1 MDEDLVVLNPG
12 STSIPKDGSHS
23 VAIIEIEPI
32 EGNHHQVDM
41 DINLVDI
48 TTGEIIEL

>member
-23 VAIIEIEPI
+23 VSIIEIMPI
-32 EGNHHQVDM
+32 ECNHHEVDM
-41 DINLVDI
+41 DINLIDI
-48 TTGEIIEL
+48 NTGEIIEL